1 MKKICTIVAA
11 AVLLSVSSFGQS
23 YTVSNAYNANNGI
36 LFERSSKTQ
45 MNVIG
50 TPSRNA
56 VTLQISNPSPAKY
69 ELSLY
74 SSTGRKV
81 TTVLYDHPAGVS
93 TETIYVPE
101 LQHGMYYLVAVS
113 ANEQR
118 SINILIQ

>member
-1 MKKICTIVAA
+1 MKKIYTIVAA
-11 AVLLSVSSFGQS
+11 AVFLSVSLFGQS

-36 LFERSSKTQ
+36 LFGRTSKTQ

-56 VTLQISNPSPAKY
+56 VTLQISNPSRTKY

-118 SINILIQ
+118 S

>member
-1 MKKICTIVAA
+1 MRKICTIVAA
-11 AVLLSVSSFGQS
+11 AVLLSVSSFAQS
-23 YTVSNAYNANNGI
+23 YTVSNGYNANNGI
-36 LFERSSKTQ
+36 LFEHSSKTQ